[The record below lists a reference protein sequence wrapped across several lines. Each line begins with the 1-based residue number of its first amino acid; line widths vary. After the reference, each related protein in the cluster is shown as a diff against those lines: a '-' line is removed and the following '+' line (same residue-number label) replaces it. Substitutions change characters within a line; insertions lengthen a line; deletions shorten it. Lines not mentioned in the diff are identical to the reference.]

1 MGCTSQLSCL
11 YHRENNECTRCSDD
25 GEPSG
30 TAGRP
35 ILDVLLREGIHN
47 CIVVVTRYFGGTL
60 LGTGGLVRAYQAAT
74 QAGLAASTIIEK
86 QFGHKLHVTT
96 DYNA

>member
-1 MGCTSQLSCL
+1 M
-11 YHRENNECTRCSDD
+11 YRCSDD

-35 ILDVLLREGIHN
+35 ILDVLLREGF
-47 CIVVVTRYFGGTL
+47 TTASL
-60 LGTGGLVRAYQAAT
+60 LSPDILAALCLAPVGLVRAYQAAT

-96 DYNA
+96 DYNALEN